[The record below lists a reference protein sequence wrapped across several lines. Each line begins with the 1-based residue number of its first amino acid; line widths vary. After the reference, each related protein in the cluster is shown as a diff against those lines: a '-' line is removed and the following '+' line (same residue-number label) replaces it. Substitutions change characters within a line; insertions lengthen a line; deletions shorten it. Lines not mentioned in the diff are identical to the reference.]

1 MIKKSFIFIW
11 VPTVSSLMKPFCLLP
26 WLNARNEYLF
36 YPYLKMFQEVG
47 PVQYRNLPI
56 FIKYCRMYCFE
67 GPYSIG
73 YCQWGGQ
80 DSSVVGVKEHRTNPH
95 AQEHHTQG
103 YGYRR
108 CVVTWKDE
116 SSFCHHFGLSM
127 EKKTL
132 RVSGIP
138 SYIPSLIF
146 LFHPLPFPVHSTA
159 FSFWFFTGFFAIFI
173 WSLNYSN
180 R

>member
-1 MIKKSFIFIW
+1 
-11 VPTVSSLMKPFCLLP
+11 
-26 WLNARNEYLF
+26 
-36 YPYLKMFQEVG
+36 MFQEVG

-80 DSSVVGVKEHRTNPH
+80 DCSVVGVKEHRTNPH

-116 SSFCHHFGLSM
+116 SSSCHHFGLSM
-127 EKKTL
+127 KKKTL

-146 LFHPLPFPVHSTA
+146 IFHPLPFPVHPTA
-159 FSFWFFTGFFAIFI
+159 FSFWFFTVFFAILFGHRTTATDN
-173 WSLNYSN
+173 LNIFWACCMPCLAFVFN
-180 R
+180 ILEVLW